1 MARTRGAILA
11 ATEACVAESGARA
24 TTMSS
29 VAVRGRVA
37 KATLY
42 NHFRTKS
49 ELLEAVILAR
59 IEACRTTALAAP
71 DLRTALRLA
80 ATTLRGLPAV
90 AGLVQ
95 HDPAALARLT
105 VASDGPASAAA
116 RAAVTEVLARHGRT
130 SDAAASELVL
140 RWLVSQLLWTGSAA
154 EADLATSILAAGLP
168 VAGEPTSA
176 PSRDSMEPE

>member
-11 ATEACVAESGARA
+11 ATEACVAECGAHA
-24 TTMSS
+24 TTMSA

-42 NHFRTKS
+42 NHFRTKA
-49 ELLEAVILAR
+49 ELFEAVILAR

-71 DLRTALRLA
+71 DLLTAMRLT

-90 AGLVQ
+90 AGLAQ
-95 HDPAALARLT
+95 HDPAAQARLT
-105 VASDGPASAAA
+105 AASDGPASAAA

-130 SDAAASELVL
+130 SDAAASGLML
-140 RWLVSQLLWTGSAA
+140 RWLVSQLLWTGTQA
-154 EADLATSILAAGLP
+154 EADLATSILTAGLP
-168 VAGEPTSA
+168 VVGAPTCA
-176 PSRDSMEPE
+176 RSRDSMEPE